1 MIATGAEGGMRK
13 HDGEGNTKRCIFQ
26 SQIQTKKRQ
35 DHLVAFYYAILRVT
49 ALCY

>member
-1 MIATGAEGGMRK
+1 MIATGPKTGMRK
-13 HDGEGNTKRCIFQ
+13 HDGEGDTKRCISQ